1 VKLFMLPGDGR
12 RNPALVDLHVHSV
25 CSADGLSSI
34 ADYAR
39 QAAALGLGEVG
50 FCEHV
55 DFDPRDQDYGYL
67 DILSYE
73 QQITRARR
81 QSPQVTLQQGVEV
94 SYQSRR
100 EDEIR
105 TWLSTCAW
113 DCVVTSVHLVDY
125 DDGWAIVSEPDT
137 AGTYFAA
144 HGQRQAYAPYLEELC
159 RAACSGLGDVLGHLD
174 LIKRFG
180 VAHYGPFEPV
190 AFEEEIRAVLQ
201 AAIDGGLGLEVN
213 TSGLRQ
219 SPGEA
224 YPTLAVLRWYREL
237 GGEIVTVGSDAHHA
251 GDLGAGIPEA
261 LAMAQEAGFR
271 AIATFKERQ
280 VRWIDL

>member
-1 VKLFMLPGDGR
+1 MVPADKR
-12 RNPALVDLHVHSV
+12 RNPVLVDLHVHSV
-25 CSADGLSSI
+25 CSADGASSI

-39 QAAALGLGEVG
+39 QAAVLGLEEVG

-55 DFDPRDQDYGYL
+55 DLDPRDQDYGYL
-67 DILSYE
+67 DILSYD
-73 QQITRARR
+73 QQIARARR
-81 QSPQVTLQQGVEV
+81 TSPQVALHQGVEV

-105 TWLSTCAW
+105 TWLSTCTW
-113 DCVVTSVHLVDY
+113 DFVVTSVHLVDY
-125 DDGWAIVSEPDT
+125 DDGWAIVSEPNT
-137 AGTYFAA
+137 AGTYFAT
-144 HGQRQAYAPYLEELC
+144 HGQCQAYAPYFEELC
-159 RAACSGLGDVLGHLD
+159 RAAHSGLGDVLGHLD

-201 AAIDGGLGLEVN
+201 AAIDGGVGLEVN

-219 SPGEA
+219 SPGA
-224 YPTLAVLRWYREL
+224 HYPTLAVLRWYREL
-237 GGEIVTVGSDAHHA
+237 GGEVLTVGSDAHHVD
-251 GDLGAGIPEA
+251 DLGAGIAEA
-261 LAMAQEAGFR
+261 LVMAQEAGFR

-280 VRWIDL
+280 IRWLDL